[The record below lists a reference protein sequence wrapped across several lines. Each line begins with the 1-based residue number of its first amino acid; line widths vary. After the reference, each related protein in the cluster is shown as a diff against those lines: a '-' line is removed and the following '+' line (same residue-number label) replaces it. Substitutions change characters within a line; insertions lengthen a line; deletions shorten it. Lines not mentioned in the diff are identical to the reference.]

1 MYQSRE
7 TNPHFQPRTQQYAQ
21 PHDPDDPTVPL
32 APVPQRFRPSPPH
45 QSSPPIGPNGP
56 SHSRPPTTTHHG
68 PGVSPYP
75 APVPGGLPHSR
86 PTPTT
91 HHGPGVSHYPS
102 PPLRVPPQRKTKG
115 LAWLVAICCALFWII
130 IILGALILLI
140 IYLAYRPHYPKFDI
154 SSASLNAAYLDLG
167 YLLNGDMTLLA
178 NFTNPNKKVNVEFR
192 YMVVNLY
199 FEGTLIAAK
208 YVDPLSV
215 SPRGYKL
222 RDVHMVSSQV
232 PVSRKH
238 VAELNEQIRTDRI
251 MFEARSYLRT
261 TSNIGGFFRYSYW
274 LYGHCKFVVSAPPSG
289 ILVTQA
295 LAQAGLESSNL
306 IVGIDFTKS
315 NEWTGKHSFN
325 NRSLH
330 SVGTVQNP
338 YEQAISIIGQTL
350 SAFDEDN
357 LIPCF
362 GFGDASTHDQSVFS
376 FYSDSSF
383 CQGFE
388 DVLRRYREIVP
399 ELRLSGPT
407 SFGPIIEMAT
417 TIVEESGGQ
426 YHVLLI
432 IADGQVTRSVDT
444 ENGQFSSQERS
455 TIDAIVKASNYPLSI
470 IVVGVGDGPW
480 DMMKEFDDN
489 IPSRVFDN
497 IQFVNFTEIMSKNMD
512 PLKKQTE
519 FALTALMEIP
529 SQYKATLELGLLGV
543 RTGHAPNTVPL
554 PPPCGVNS
562 MLRNPSVRRYG
573 VNEMPS
579 PSSNSTYDHKVCPV
593 CRRNPKEMAFNCG
606 HQTCCECGV
615 DLMLCPTCRNL
626 IANKLVLY

>member
-1 MYQSRE
+1 MGAKSSKATTPRSNSISDTPSPNGAPIPYNYAPQPQLQPQPSQRRLDRKYSRI
-7 TNPHFQPRTQQYAQ
+7 
-21 PHDPDDPTVPL
+21 PDDYT
-32 APVPQRFRPSPPH
+32 
-45 QSSPPIGPNGP
+45 
-56 SHSRPPTTTHHG
+56 
-68 PGVSPYP
+68 
-75 APVPGGLPHSR
+75 
-86 PTPTT
+86 
-91 HHGPGVSHYPS
+91 
-102 PPLRVPPQRKTKG
+102 
-115 LAWLVAICCALFWII
+115 
-130 IILGALILLI
+130 
-140 IYLAYRPHYPKFDI
+140 
-154 SSASLNAAYLDLG
+154 SL
-167 YLLNGDMTLLA
+167 
-178 NFTNPNKKVNVEFR
+178 E
-192 YMVVNLY
+192 
-199 FEGTLIAAK
+199 
-208 YVDPLSV
+208 
-215 SPRGYKL
+215 
-222 RDVHMVSSQV
+222 QV
-232 PVSRKH
+232 
-238 VAELNEQIRTDRI
+238 
-251 MFEARSYLRT
+251 
-261 TSNIGGFFRYSYW
+261 TS
-274 LYGHCKFVVSAPPSG
+274 
-289 ILVTQA
+289 A

-330 SVGTVQNP
+330 SVGTSQNP

-362 GFGDASTHDQSVFS
+362 GFGDASTHDKNIFS
-376 FYSDSSF
+376 FYPDSSF

-407 SFGPIIEMAT
+407 SFGPIIEMAM

-444 ENGQFSSQERS
+444 ETGQLSSQERS
-455 TIDAIVKASNYPLSI
+455 TIDAIVNASNYPLSI

-489 IPSRVFDN
+489 IPSRIFDN

-543 RTGHAPNTVPL
+543 RTGYAPNTVPL

-593 CRRNPKEMAFNCG
+593 CRRNPKDMAFDCG

-615 DLMLCPTCRNL
+615 DLTLCPTCRNL
-626 IANKLVLY
+626 IENKLVLY